1 MVFIVVVCFVFSLWC
16 CEPKGLSEGVI
27 IIAKSPEYSHILKI
41 HGCSCLQMNFHCTK
55 THFLRLSITSLICS
69 KVLTRFSE
77 IVSDESL
84 TPKPSAP
91 GSQSLMRS
99 LVRTPSE
106 YENWA
111 RLTPFLLYTTHYQQ
125 RVSKPRLWFGGGV
138 GWLVGWFGS
147 VRCLVW
153 FVGRC

>member
-16 CEPKGLSEGVI
+16 REPKGLSEGVI

-41 HGCSCLQMNFHCTK
+41 HGCSCLQTNFHCTK
-55 THFLRLSITSLICS
+55 THFLRLSMTSLICS

-91 GSQSLMRS
+91 GFQSLMRS

-111 RLTPFLLYTTHYQQ
+111 RLTPSFFTPHTISRGSANPASGLG
-125 RVSKPRLWFGGGV
+125 VGWV
-138 GWLVGWFGS
+138 GWLVRFGS
-147 VRCLVW
+147 V
-153 FVGRC
+153 